1 MAQEQGCES
10 LAGNLQ
16 QQYRYLTGEWQPAL
30 PQGQRHLS
38 LQTQRCGGDD
48 GEAGKK
54 KPENEQ
60 KIRAQPQ
67 TFALLFIL
75 KKPKGKKDPRSHIY
89 IQLTINGQREVW
101 STQRKCLREHWD
113 VRAKRVTGP
122 RGEAREINAWLE
134 LLHARA
140 HTCRQELY
148 AAGKPFTATDIRK
161 LMQGEELFPPK
172 TLSDV
177 WHYHYNQVASLLG
190 KDYTYSTIQKYNT
203 SWKALKRFMK
213 LRSGEEDIRLDALDL
228 RFVREYEVWLKTDY
242 GVINNTAVAMV
253 RKLRMVVRLAFE
265 LGWLQRN
272 PFLAHRMHLDEVHRD
287 YLTSQELLQMATKQF
302 YPARLNI
309 VRDMFLFSCY
319 TGLSYADAVKLRPE
333 DLLTGEDGDRWIQT
347 HRMKN
352 NNRVR
357 VPLLDPAH
365 RLIDHYKDHPRTADG
380 RFLLPRI
387 SNQKANQYLK
397 EIMKQ
402 LKWTKLLTYHIARHT
417 FATTVTLTN
426 GVPIETVGQM
436 LGHKNIR
443 TTQHYARVTDTKIA
457 QDMQPLKEKY
467 QGQPLTLSEEIA

>member
-1 MAQEQGCES
+1 
-10 LAGNLQ
+10 
-16 QQYRYLTGEWQPAL
+16 
-30 PQGQRHLS
+30 
-38 LQTQRCGGDD
+38 
-48 GEAGKK
+48 
-54 KPENEQ
+54 
-60 KIRAQPQ
+60 
-67 TFALLFIL
+67 LLFIL
-75 KKPKGKKDPRSHIY
+75 KKPKGKKDNRSHIY
-89 IQLTINGQREVW
+89 IQLRVNGQKELW

-113 VRAKRVTGP
+113 VRAKRVNGGP
-122 RGEAREINAWLE
+122 RAEEREINAWLE
-134 LLHARA
+134 VLHSRVFQ
-140 HTCRQELY
+140 CRQELY
-148 AAGKPFTATDIRK
+148 VTGKPFTATDIRR
-161 LMQGEELFPPK
+161 LMQGEDLHPPK

-177 WHYHYNQVASLLG
+177 WHYHYDQVASLLG

-203 SWKALKRFMK
+203 SWKALKKFMK
-213 LRSGEEDIRLDALDL
+213 LKYQKDDIRLDELDL

-253 RKLRMVVRLAFE
+253 RKLRQVVRLAFE

-272 PFLAHRMHLDEVHRD
+272 PFLAHRMRLDEVHRD

-333 DLLTGEDGDRWIQT
+333 DLLTGEDGGQWIQT
-347 HRMKN
+347 HRIKN

-357 VPLLDPAH
+357 VPLLEPAQ
-365 RLIDHYKDHPRTADG
+365 RLIDHYKDHPRTSDG
-380 RFLLPRI
+380 RFLLPRM

-402 LKWTKLLTYHIARHT
+402 LKWVKLLTYHIARHT

-443 TTQHYARVTDTKIA
+443 TTQHYARVTDTKISK
-457 QDMQPLKEKY
+457 DMQPLKEKY
-467 QGQPLTLSEEIA
+467 QGQPLTLSEEIG